1 MYASILDHAY
11 DWVTSTY
18 FDGMS
23 IYTFDFEATESGFQ
37 ILVDLTNDHVSRY
50 FDKWH
55 VNVYS
60 ADNNQDVKKLRAALN
75 SAFLHRRYWDCTN
88 VRFQRVDDDLT
99 ITFDI
104 APLPYENRMEY
115 LTYDGRRT
123 TGIHGTLDDALS
135 SIPVGTFS
143 LTREMGYPLQWSVDS
158 WEKDPAT
165 REYIEKKYVISVS
178 AHPYLKLIFD
188 NDAVLSSV
196 RIGEGYEDI
205 ARISLYDIQPVVDVE
220 RGYDNNSRVF
230 ATYLPDYGGG
240 MGEREEQ
247 RIDVQSYSDR
257 IEVHIDTHHIKQIMN
272 TSTQ

>member
-88 VRFQRVDDDLT
+88 VRFQRLDDDLT

-104 APLPYENRMEY
+104 APLPYEVETSYHVLRNNTQNRGVY
-115 LTYDGRRT
+115 
-123 TGIHGTLDDALS
+123 GTLDEAIAS
-135 SIPVGTFS
+135 MERVVWFS
-143 LTREMGYPLQWSVDS
+143 PSDTEGRWNVSS
-158 WEKDPAT
+158 WEKLFKEEIPHSIT
-165 REYIEKKYVISVS
+165 RTNRE
-178 AHPYLKLIFD
+178 YLKLIFD

-196 RIGEGYEDI
+196 RIGEDYEDI
-205 ARISLYDIQPVVDVE
+205 ADITLYDIQPVVDLDCG
-220 RGYDNNSRVF
+220 RKGWFRVF

-247 RIDVQSYSDR
+247 RIDILSYSDR
-257 IEVHIDTHHIKQIMN
+257 IEVHIDTHHIKQVV
-272 TSTQ
+272 SQSDE